1 MLRRRPGSNPL
12 QPNGI
17 RVYPASTDERPYI
30 EGKIACLT
38 WRTAITD
45 DPKDDEERPCLHCL
59 LVDTIDNF
67 FADYPVSEDEPHAI
81 DSDEIVTALAKVVA
95 EMTCSMEGTERQQ
108 LLERLMQDVME
119 YDAEFRQQDQLGTAV
134 SGSRH

>member
-1 MLRRRPGSNPL
+1 MNPAL
-12 QPNGI
+12 M
-17 RVYPASTDERPYI
+17 
-30 EGKIACLT
+30 
-38 WRTAITD
+38 WRAAITD

-67 FADYPVSEDEPHAI
+67 FADYPVSEDEPQAI

-95 EMTCSMEGTERQQ
+95 EMTCSMEGTDRQQ
-108 LLERLMQDVME
+108 LIERLMHEVMD

-134 SGSRH
+134 SGVRH